1 VTLPLV
7 LFALAFVPMALESRR
22 SRANERGLRAQ
33 GAREPEGDVYPAMQ
47 VAYPSCFLAMVLEA
61 WLRGRTF
68 TGVFA
73 AGAVVFAAAKALKYW
88 AIASLGPRW
97 AFRVLVPP
105 GSALVASGPYR
116 HMRHPNYVGVA
127 GEMVGMALM
136 SQAPI
141 AGSAA
146 ALGFAALLLARIRV
160 EERALE
166 VHSARNDRPRV

>member
-7 LFALAFVPMALESRR
+7 IFALGFVPMALEARR
-22 SRANERGLRAQ
+22 SRANERRLREQ
-33 GAREPEGDVYPAMQ
+33 GAREPAGDVYPAMQ
-47 VAYPSCFLAMVLEA
+47 VAYPACFLAMALEA

-73 AGAVVFAAAKALKYW
+73 AGVVVFAAAKALKYW
-88 AIASLGPRW
+88 AIASLGRRW
-97 AFRVLVPP
+97 TFRVLVPP

-116 HMRHPNYVGVA
+116 HMRHPNYLGVA

-141 AGSAA
+141 AGTAA
-146 ALGFAALLLARIRV
+146 TLGFAALLLARIRV
-160 EERALE
+160 EERALD
-166 VHSARNDRPRV
+166 VHSARNGRAHV

>member
-7 LFALAFVPMALESRR
+7 IVALVFVPMALESRR
-22 SRANERGLRAQ
+22 SRANERRLRAE

-47 VAYPSCFLAMVLEA
+47 VAYPACFLAMVLEA

-73 AGAVVFAAAKALKYW
+73 AGAAVFAAAKALKYW

-97 AFRVLVPP
+97 TFRVLVPP

-116 HMRHPNYVGVA
+116 HLRHPNYLGVA
-127 GEMVGMALM
+127 GEMLGIALM
-136 SQAPI
+136 SQAPT
-141 AGSAA
+141 AGTAA
-146 ALGFAALLLARIRV
+146 TLGFAALLVARIRV
-160 EERALE
+160 EERALAAD
-166 VHSARNDRPRV
+166 SARNGHPHV